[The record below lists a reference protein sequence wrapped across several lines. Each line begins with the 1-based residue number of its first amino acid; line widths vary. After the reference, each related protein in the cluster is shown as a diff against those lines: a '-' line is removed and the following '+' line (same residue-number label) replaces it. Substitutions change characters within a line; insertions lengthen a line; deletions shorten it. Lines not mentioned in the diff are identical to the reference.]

1 MIKNNHNL
9 LFYFYFNR
17 LKNLF
22 SIYIE
27 KTQKEIL
34 SEVFIF
40 PGPYLFWMGILCNHL
55 KTAFDL
61 SNKIQPTLL
70 WSLLWEFLCLFL
82 VRLKALDS
90 LLISNLRCLKI
101 PFDTPIDLLIKYV
114 KNPLSLFAVSLI
126 VLCKLNDFV
135 RVGKRKLRFFNVLIE
150 PLYSTSVSLSV
161 NSALVG

>member
-82 VRLKALDS
+82 VRLKALGS
-90 LLISNLRCLKI
+90 LLISNLKFLKI
-101 PFDTPIDLLIKYV
+101 PWNTSVDRLIKYA
-114 KNPLSLFAVSLI
+114 KNLLPWLPVSVIMLS
-126 VLCKLNDFV
+126 KLNGFFWMQENRDSLTRSEHLFV
-135 RVGKRKLRFFNVLIE
+135 VHQ
-150 PLYSTSVSLSV
+150 Y
-161 NSALVG
+161 